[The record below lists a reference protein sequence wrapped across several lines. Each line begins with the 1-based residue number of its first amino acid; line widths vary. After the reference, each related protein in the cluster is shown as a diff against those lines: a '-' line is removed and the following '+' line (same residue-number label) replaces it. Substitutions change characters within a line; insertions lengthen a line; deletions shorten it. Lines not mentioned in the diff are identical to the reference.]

1 MLEDVNFMIYL
12 NFENMGKGIFL
23 AVQCKTSS
31 FNAWGADKN
40 MALVSRRTRIVT
52 VATDMPGA

>member
-1 MLEDVNFMIYL
+1 MLEDINFMIFL

-23 AVQCKTSS
+23 AVLCKTSS

-52 VATDMPGA
+52 VATHVPGV